1 MAERSA
7 WQSWGATLALAMGL
21 TVIFWL
27 PIWCGAGFVGGDVYS
42 YYFPQKVVYAEAL
55 KSGDLA
61 LWNPHAGF
69 GYPLLA
75 ESQTGV
81 FYPFN
86 LLLYRVLDVHTA
98 YHVSFLLHYVLAFV
112 FATLAARRLGISLGP
127 AWLTALIYVY
137 GWFPPRTCVEWA
149 IIGGTW
155 LPAALWC
162 VESFLATR
170 RWRYA
175 IGSSFVLCVQLLAGH
190 FQIAWFTLLLLA
202 AYVPARIWWFRDE
215 KDSLRSEISNLKSE
229 ISNLNSAAPDNRR
242 AEGRQPSDDRQSSPH
257 VRGLTPTGS
266 PDWRMAAVAYGAM
279 LCGLGLAAV
288 QLSPTYELKQRSQR
302 ATVGKQHELDFGS
315 IPEAYLT
322 QVFSPSRWYS
332 PLTDR
337 EDFFRKNPPLG
348 HARTNSTE
356 AHLFFGLA
364 SFTLFAVWGFWL
376 TFRILF
382 NCPTRNAKSTLKQ
395 LGHPV
400 VFWLLIEWITCSY
413 TTGWL
418 LPITEHLPG
427 FRYFQGPGRYG
438 LLASWS
444 TALLVGLIVSGKAFA
459 IRFGSSTDAHESA
472 EPPRWLAVVMAAGAA
487 WALVSAWFLAKDS
500 DFVAGEAGVPHPM
513 VVVGRFVLTA
523 APVLVMVLAGIVV
536 SGLGAWLVWHRD
548 MAKTGWRLL
557 FAVVFVATTM
567 EFWLVSRLVTFT
579 QMVDS
584 PPLKLLEQSPVRR
597 VLLDE
602 LKTRPTLRLF
612 APGANL
618 PSTLGLSS
626 APIYLT
632 FGPEEYVDDKLML
645 PRAPEGAKTTPATR
659 EQLDWMRRSG
669 VTHVLGFE
677 PLPNDLASLKLVWQG
692 DDPFLNR
699 AWGRSGQPLFL
710 YEIEDASGRV
720 RWQDSGTG
728 EVDAGALTLTSATWS
743 ANSVELTVN
752 VRRDGLVSLADLD
765 YPGWSVS
772 VDGRSA
778 ESIRVAELFRGV
790 SVSAGEHRLDWTY
803 RPRCVV
809 FGAAISVATLLLLA
823 AVALVRFFGSHGQ
836 V

>member
-1 MAERSA
+1 MRSA
-7 WQSWGATLALAMGL
+7 WQSWGATLALAIGL
-21 TVIFWL
+21 TLIFWL

-42 YYFPQKVVYAEAL
+42 YFLPQKVVYAEAL
-55 KSGDLA
+55 QSGELP
-61 LWNPHAGF
+61 LWNPRAGF

-98 YHVSFLLHYVLAFV
+98 YHVNFLLHYVLAFV

-155 LPAALWC
+155 LPLSLWC

-170 RWRYA
+170 LWRYA

-202 AYVPARIWWFRDE
+202 AYVPARLWWFPE
-215 KDSLRSEISNLKSE
+215 GISNLKSQ
-229 ISNLNSAAPDNRR
+229 ISNPNSVRR
-242 AEGRQPSDDRQSSPH
+242 YI
-257 VRGLTPTGS
+257 
-266 PDWRMAAVAYGAM
+266 AVVAFGAM

-288 QLSPTYELKQRSQR
+288 QLLPTYELKLRSQR
-302 ATVGKQHELDFGS
+302 AAVGRDHELDFGS
-315 IPEAYLT
+315 IPETYLK
-322 QVFSPSRWYS
+322 QVFLPSHWYS

-356 AHLFFGLA
+356 AHLYFGLA
-364 SFTLFAVWGFWL
+364 SFALFVVWGFWL
-376 TFRILF
+376 CFRILIH
-382 NCPTRNAKSTLKQ
+382 CPTPNVKSTLKH
-395 LGHPV
+395 LGHPA
-400 VFWLLIEWITCSY
+400 VFWVLMECITCSY
-413 TTGWL
+413 TKGWL
-418 LPITEHLPG
+418 LPITEHLSG
-427 FRYFQGPGRYG
+427 FSYFQGPGRYG
-438 LLASWS
+438 LITSWS
-444 TALLVGLIVSGKAFA
+444 VAMLVGLIVSGRAFG
-459 IRFGSSTDAHESA
+459 IRFGTNSSPA
-472 EPPRWLAVVMAAGAA
+472 ETNQPPRWLAVAMTLGVA
-487 WALVSAWFLAKDS
+487 WALVSAWFLAEDS
-500 DFVAGEAGVPHPM
+500 DFVATNAGVPHPLL
-513 VVVGRFVLTA
+513 VIGSTALTA
-523 APVLVMVLAGIVV
+523 GPVLVLAMAGVLAAVV
-536 SGLGAWLVWHRD
+536 GTWLVWRSQ
-548 MAKTGWRLL
+548 AETSGWRLL
-557 FAVVFVATTM
+557 FVVVFVTTTL

-597 VLLDE
+597 VLLDAA
-602 LKTRPTLRLF
+602 KTRPALRLF

-618 PSTLGLSS
+618 PSTLGVSS

-632 FGPEEYVDDKLML
+632 FGPVEYVDDKLTL
-645 PRAPEGAKTTPATR
+645 PRAPEGVKTAPATR
-659 EQLDWMRRSG
+659 EQLDWMRRNG
-669 VTHVLGFE
+669 VTHVLCFE
-677 PLPNDLASLKLVWQG
+677 PPSDLASLTLVWRG

-710 YEIEDASGRV
+710 YEIEGAPGRV
-720 RWQDSGTG
+720 QWQDSGTG
-728 EVDAGALTLTSATWS
+728 AVDAGALTVTSATWS
-743 ANSVELTVN
+743 ANKVELTVN
-752 VRRDGLVSLADLD
+752 LRREGLVSLTDLD

-790 SVSAGEHRLDWTY
+790 NVAVGEHRLTWTY
-803 RPRCVV
+803 RPRCVA

-823 AVALVRFFGSHGQ
+823 AVAHVRFWHPERFIDQ
-836 V
+836 VPKL